1 MNSKIRILHVLNHS
15 YPYTDGYAIRGFNI
29 INGQRR
35 YGMDPAVLTSPKH
48 EPDYIVN
55 PEVFEETCYYRI
67 PQQKLFRK
75 NPVLYNIYIIYN
87 IFRHIKKI
95 YQQKGFDLIHAHSP
109 ALCGLGAMLFSM
121 FTGIPFIYEIRA
133 FWEDAAVD
141 AGRYATGSLKYRI
154 MRILESFVIRRADA
168 VVTITDYLKNDILA
182 RSVKKPNV
190 FLIPN
195 GVDCKH
201 FYPISRDT
209 ELSKELGIK
218 EEPVIGFIGSF
229 YRFEGLDV
237 LLKALA
243 MLKKHNIKHKAVL
256 VGSGEMDAEWR
267 QLAEKLE
274 LSNVIF
280 TGRVPYKDIIKYY
293 SVIDIFVYPRNRERL
308 TELVTPLKPL
318 EAMAM
323 GKLVIGSDVGGIKE
337 IIGKGGLFFPAG
349 DYELLFHLLKD
360 VINNRDKYENTA
372 EDGKKLANEKYSWA
386 RNIARYQKIYHIVSS
401 PSIYGI

>member
-48 EPDYIVN
+48 EPDYTVN
-55 PEVFEETCYYRI
+55 PEVFQETCYYRI
-67 PQQKLFRK
+67 PRHKPFQI
-75 NPVLYNIYIIYN
+75 NSVLSNNYIIYA

-141 AGRYATGSLKYRI
+141 AGKYATGSLKYRI
-154 MRILESFVIRRADA
+154 MRILESFVIKRADA

-195 GVDCKH
+195 GVDRNH
-201 FYPISRDT
+201 FYPMLRNT
-209 ELSKELGIK
+209 QLAKELGIG
-218 EEPVIGFIGSF
+218 EYPVIGFIGSF

-237 LLKALA
+237 LLKALSL
-243 MLKKHNIKHKAVL
+243 LKKQNLKYKAIL

-280 TGRVPYKDIIKYY
+280 TGRVPYEDILRYY
-293 SVIDIFVYPRNRERL
+293 SVIDIFVYPRHSERL

-337 IIGKGGLFFPAG
+337 IIGKGGIFFPAG
-349 DYELLFHLLKD
+349 DYESLFHLLKD
-360 VINNRDKYENTA
+360 VINNRAKYESVA
-372 EDGKKLANEKYSWA
+372 EEGKKLANEKYSWD
-386 RNIARYQKIYHIVSS
+386 RHIEKYQKIYHIVLSS
-401 PSIYGI
+401 DKD